1 MPTDN
6 TKKNNRGQG
15 KKETAKPAR
24 GFGKGEKY
32 IKDPADIE
40 DLPSVREQEE
50 AEHVIKKT
58 KTRKKDPQTA
68 TGDKAHSQA
77 DKDISQDADLSI
89 HSPND
94 DLDEGELA
102 NLGDDE
108 NDLV

>member
-1 MPTDN
+1 MPDN
-6 TKKNNRGQG
+6 KQKKNNRGQN
-15 KKETAKPAR
+15 KKETAKPNR

-58 KTRKKDPQTA
+58 RTREKTPQTGI
-68 TGDKAHSQA
+68 TDKAHNQA
-77 DKDISQDADLSI
+77 DKDISKDADLSI
-89 HSPND
+89 QSPND

-102 NLGDDE
+102 GLGNDE
-108 NDLV
+108 NDLA